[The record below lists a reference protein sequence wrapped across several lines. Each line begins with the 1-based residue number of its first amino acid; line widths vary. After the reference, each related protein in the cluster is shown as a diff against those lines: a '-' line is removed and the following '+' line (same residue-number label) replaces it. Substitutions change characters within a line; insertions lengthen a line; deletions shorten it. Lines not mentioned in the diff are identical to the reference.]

1 MSVLEAGL
9 FAVPIHM
16 KTVVIIKLINFSR
29 KIRILEEFIVS

>member
-9 FAVPIHM
+9 FTVPIHR
-16 KTVVIIKLINFSR
+16 KTAVIIKLINFSR